1 MTLIFQAEA
10 TIKDTV
16 WGEISRSYSSTGH
29 AVYNSQKTDH
39 CETVNLDVQML
50 RKVFGENA
58 ENVAVAFLT
67 CHSVLLT
74 RMLLSSFLLV
84 ESYKTEFF
92 KNGFQKRIKQ

>member
-1 MTLIFQAEA
+1 
-10 TIKDTV
+10 
-16 WGEISRSYSSTGH
+16 
-29 AVYNSQKTDH
+29 
-39 CETVNLDVQML
+39 ML

-58 ENVAVAFLT
+58 ENVAAAFLT